1 MRILKIGENECGQ
14 RLDKYLGKVLAEA
27 PKSFLYKMLRKK
39 NIILNGKK
47 ASGSEKLKLNDEV
60 KFFLSDETMDKFSRA
75 AFQKIG
81 HNLDIVYENEQILL
95 INKPPGLLSQKSQPQ
110 DVSLVEEMISYLLDS
125 GALRR
130 EELSVFRPGICNR
143 LDRNTSGLVAAG
155 KTLTALQQ
163 LSEMF
168 RDRTIHKYYLCVVKG
183 TMQER
188 RTIKGYL
195 CKDERLNKVE
205 ISANP
210 IEGGQPIE
218 TVYEPLDSNGAVTL
232 CKVLLV
238 TGRTHQ
244 IRSHLASIGH
254 PIAGDTKYGDA
265 AMNLRFR
272 NKYQLTRQL
281 LHAWEIVFPHMEPDL
296 LQVSERTFRAELPGD
311 LCRVLEGESLQF

>member
-1 MRILKIGENECGQ
+1 MRILKIGENESGQ

-39 NIILNGKK
+39 NITLNGKK
-47 ASGSEKLKLNDEV
+47 ASGSEKLKLDDEV

-75 AFQKIG
+75 EFQKTA
-81 HNLDIVYENEQILL
+81 HNLNIVYENEQLL
-95 INKPPGLLSQKSQPQ
+95 LMNKPPGLLSQKGQPQ

-125 GALRR
+125 GALRK
-130 EELSVFRPGICNR
+130 EALAVFRPGICNR

-183 TMQER
+183 TMQGR
-188 RTIKGYL
+188 KTIKGYL
-195 CKDERLNKVE
+195 CKDEQRNKVE
-205 ISANP
+205 VSVSP
-210 IEGGQPIE
+210 IDGGHPIE
-218 TVYEPLDSNGAVTL
+218 TVYEPLDSNGSVTL

-254 PIAGDTKYGDA
+254 PIAGDGKYGDEVL
-265 AMNLRFR
+265 NRKFR

-281 LHAWEIVFPHMEPDL
+281 LHAWEIVFPHMEPDT
-296 LQVSERTFRAELPGD
+296 LQISDKSFRAELPED
-311 LCRVLEGESLQF
+311 LCRVLEGESLQL